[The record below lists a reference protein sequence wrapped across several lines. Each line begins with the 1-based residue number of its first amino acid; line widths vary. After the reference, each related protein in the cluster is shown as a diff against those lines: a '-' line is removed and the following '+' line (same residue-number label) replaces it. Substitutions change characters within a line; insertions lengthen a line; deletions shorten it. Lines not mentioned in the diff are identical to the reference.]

1 MLNREKLIKEIEQG
15 MQTTGVRSKLQLSK
29 QADVS
34 YDAIRDFFR
43 GKSNMLRADVLE
55 KIRIFFSEKKQ
66 DGTKI
71 HLVSDNNSPA
81 HIDEEVYEAA
91 KETLL
96 ELIQEGEIELTH
108 EELLDEIARA
118 YQIGLDIKE
127 KSGEAKTITIAARW
141 MGSMPKK

>member
-1 MLNREKLIKEIEQG
+1 
-15 MQTTGVRSKLQLSK
+15 
-29 QADVS
+29 
-34 YDAIRDFFR
+34 
-43 GKSNMLRADVLE
+43 MLRADVLE